1 MALAPRVVIVHR
13 RTEYSELL
21 DRHATRGQ
29 AEFFL
34 ASRGRSIEEV
44 KARHDQLEASIAL
57 VSRSLADDTRQGRVE
72 RSDLDRYAFAPEDI
86 IVIVGQ
92 DGLVANVAKYLTG
105 QPVIGIDPEP
115 GRNAGILVTHSA
127 DDAGALIAATVAGRA
142 AVNPR
147 SMVRA
152 TLDDGQ
158 SLVALNELYFGDE
171 GHQSSRYV
179 VTVPGGASER
189 QSSSGVIIATG
200 TGSTGWAASIAS
212 DRALGDTLPSA
223 DSSALSWYI
232 REAWPSRSTGRELTA
247 GVLAAGE
254 QLTFEVESD
263 SLVTFGDGIEV
274 DYLAVGWGQRLT
286 VELSDRRLTLV
297 Q

>member
-34 ASRGRSIEEV
+34 ASRGRSIDEV

>member
-1 MALAPRVVIVHR
+1 MTLAPRIVLVHR
-13 RTEYSELL
+13 RTEYAELL

-34 ASRGRSIEEV
+34 SSRGRSITEV
-44 KARHDQLEASIAL
+44 KQRHDELEASLAL
-57 VSRSLADDTRQGRVE
+57 VSRSLPEDTRQARVE

-86 IVIVGQ
+86 VVIVGQ

-115 GRNAGILVTHSA
+115 GRNAGVLVTHAASDAA
-127 DDAGALIAATVAGRA
+127 DLIAATIAARA
-142 AVNPR
+142 VVHPR

-158 SLVALNELYFGDE
+158 TLVALNELYFGDE

-179 VTVPGGASER
+179 VTVPGGDTER
-189 QSSSGVIIATG
+189 QSSSGVIVATG
-200 TGSTGWAASIAS
+200 TGSTGWAASIAT
-212 DRALGDTLPSA
+212 DRALESILPPA
-223 DSSALSWYI
+223 DSEVLSWYI
-232 REAWPSRSTGRELTA
+232 REAWPSRSTGRTLTS
-247 GVLAAGE
+247 GLLASGD
-254 QLTFEVESD
+254 QLQFVVESD
-263 SLVTFGDGIEV
+263 SLVTFGDGIEG

-286 VELSDRRLTLV
+286 VELSDRRLNLV